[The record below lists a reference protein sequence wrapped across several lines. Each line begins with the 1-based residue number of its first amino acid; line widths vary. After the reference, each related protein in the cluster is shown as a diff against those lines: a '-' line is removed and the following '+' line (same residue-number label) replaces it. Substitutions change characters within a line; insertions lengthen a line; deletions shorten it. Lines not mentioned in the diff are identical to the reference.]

1 MATAEFAVVLP
12 AVVLVLAL
20 SLGALGLAWDQVR
33 CVDAAQ
39 TGARAASRGD
49 SAGAVILAAR
59 RAAPSGATVSTV
71 TSGDVV
77 RVSVVSRPRVAASLL
92 PEWLRASATAS
103 AAREPSDPPP

>member
-20 SLGALGLAWDQVR
+20 SLGVLGLAWDQVR
-33 CVDAAQ
+33 CVDAARA
-39 TGARAASRGD
+39 GARAASRGD
-49 SAGAVILAAR
+49 SPGAVILAAR

-92 PEWLRASATAS
+92 PEWLRASSTAS
-103 AAREPSDPPP
+103 AARETSGPPP